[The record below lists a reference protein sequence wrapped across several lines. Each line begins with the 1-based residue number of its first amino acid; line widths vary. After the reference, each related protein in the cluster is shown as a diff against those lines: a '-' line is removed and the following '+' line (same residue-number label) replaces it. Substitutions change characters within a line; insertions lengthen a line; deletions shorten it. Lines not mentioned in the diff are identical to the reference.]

1 MEYDLPLISPL
12 LSPTERQIQ
21 LLQHEVAQAAEE
33 PNFVSAICGAL
44 EGFGGG
50 IGRERAEQ
58 SHGRHTGR
66 GGNQGQ
72 QGPHRITEEFLLGE
86 GQIGSGVDVRMMR
99 IARVFRNSL
108 GCSNSLKICEC
119 FNFWNVTIVFG
130 ITQRTTS
137 DHGVLNVGVR
147 AQIPKRCHASTA

>member
-1 MEYDLPLISPL
+1 MLEVYAKNYLALIYPLFAL
-12 LSPTERQIQ
+12 AGRQIQ

-66 GGNQGQ
+66 GGTQGQ

-86 GQIGSGVDVRMMR
+86 GQISWGG
-99 IARVFRNSL
+99 
-108 GCSNSLKICEC
+108 
-119 FNFWNVTIVFG
+119 
-130 ITQRTTS
+130 
-137 DHGVLNVGVR
+137 
-147 AQIPKRCHASTA
+147 

>member
-1 MEYDLPLISPL
+1 MLEVDAEKDLPLISL
-12 LSPTERQIQ
+12 MFSLTGRQIQ

-50 IGRERAEQ
+50 IGKERAEQ

-86 GQIGSGVDVRMMR
+86 NQIGWRVDECIFSHDADCSSVLEFV
-99 IARVFRNSL
+99 VFKLCQTFVNASNFLERHAKISSMPQQLDNS
-108 GCSNSLKICEC
+108 
-119 FNFWNVTIVFG
+119 
-130 ITQRTTS
+130 
-137 DHGVLNVGVR
+137 
-147 AQIPKRCHASTA
+147 